1 MTISATNPRAVIRL
15 NVAAAEIG
23 LHPDTL
29 RRMCKRGD
37 GPRLLHLSTRCY
49 GIRRA
54 DLEAW
59 LETRDVPTPKV

>member
-1 MTISATNPRAVIRL
+1 MHFSPTNPRSVIRL
-15 NVAAAEIG
+15 PQAAAEIG

-37 GPRLLHLSTRCY
+37 GPRLLKLSPRCY

-59 LETRDVPTPKV
+59 LESRDVSPPKI